1 MQHPRTILQRFSRA
15 AQHFRSPRS
24 AWVAT
29 IASVMVISF
38 TEPLIPALMKPLLDQ
53 GFGETSFPIW
63 MVPVALIALFMIRGL
78 CAFTGQVALAKVANT
93 GLLNLRTQM
102 FTRLLQ
108 AHPSLFSQ
116 TNASTLSNSIVFEIQ
131 GGANL
136 MVNGL
141 LTLGRDSLTLLA
153 MVGYL
158 LFLNWKLTL
167 VVFALLPCV
176 IWLMK
181 TMTRRLYQLTQSH
194 QQATD
199 DLAYVVEENVLA
211 NRVVRLQGAQRDQL
225 QRFTELGHRLMRLA
239 MKSAVAG
246 SSVTPLTQIL
256 SAIAL
261 SVVISIALMQSRLA
275 GTTVGEFTAF
285 ITAMLMLVAPIK
297 HLSEVSSPLTRGLA
311 SIERAIELID
321 QTPTE
326 VGGTHAAAKSQ
337 GEIHFEH
344 AVVRYQAD
352 AQPALDVQA
361 LHIHPGETL
370 AIVGASGSGKSTL
383 VNALPRFVDLE
394 RGVIKLDGVDVRDWD
409 LSQLRRQMAL
419 VSQDVVV
426 LNVSLAQ
433 NVALGCEMNEQRV
446 LDCLASAHLMDM
458 VNGLPQ
464 GIHTLVGHNAN
475 QLSGGQRQRLAIAR
489 ALYKDAPIL
498 ILDEATSALD
508 NESERHVQQA
518 LQALQKGR
526 TTLIIAH
533 RLSTVEHADRIV
545 VLDKGQVIESGTHT
559 ALLAKDGMYAHL
571 FKMGSFA
578 SDSSAD
584 IN

>member
-1 MQHPRTILQRFSRA
+1 MQHPASISQRLQRAVHYFRA
-15 AQHFRSPRS
+15 PRS

-29 IASVMVISF
+29 IASVLIVSF

-53 GFGETSFPIW
+53 GFGEAAFPIW
-63 MVPVALIALFMIRGL
+63 LVPVALIALFMIRGL

-93 GLLNLRTQM
+93 GLLDLRKQM
-102 FTRLLQ
+102 FEKMLQ
-108 AHPSLFSQ
+108 AHPRLFSQ

-131 GGANL
+131 NGANL

-181 TMTRRLYQLTQSH
+181 VMTKRLYELTQSH
-194 QQATD
+194 QAATD

-211 NRVVRLQGAQRDQL
+211 NRVVRLQGAQHGQL
-225 QRFTELGHRLMRLA
+225 KRFNDLGHRLMRLS

-261 SVVISIALMQSRLA
+261 SLVISIALMQSRLA

-326 VGGTHAAAKSQ
+326 SSGHHRATQVKGDLR
-337 GEIHFEH
+337 FEQ
-344 AVVRYQAD
+344 AVVRYHAD
-352 AQPALDVQA
+352 AEPALQLHQ
-361 LHIHPGETL
+361 LHIRPGETV

-383 VNALPRFVDLE
+383 VNALPRFVDLAE
-394 RGVIKLDGVDVRDWD
+394 GVIQLDGVDLRDWD
-409 LSQLRRQMAL
+409 LQTLRRQMAL

-426 LNVSLAQ
+426 LNVSLAE
-433 NVALGCEMNEQRV
+433 NVALGSDLDEPRV
-446 LDCLASAHLMDM
+446 LACLASAHLMDM
-458 VNGLPQ
+458 VNALPN
-464 GIHTLVGHNAN
+464 GIHALVGHNAN

-489 ALYKDAPIL
+489 ALYKDAPVL

-518 LQALQKGR
+518 LQTLQKGR

-533 RLSTVEHADRIV
+533 RLSTVEHADRII
-545 VLDKGQVIESGTHT
+545 VLDKGQVIETGTHA
-559 ALLAKDGMYAHL
+559 ALLAQDGMYAHL
-571 FKMGSFA
+571 FKMGSFV
-578 SDSSAD
+578 SDNNSVTS
-584 IN
+584 